1 MIEVAQAGKPQAFRT
16 VLRHSRSR
24 RTDINLNF
32 PAPLK
37 QLHSVRNNMSQ
48 IKRVLTSLA
57 LALALFS
64 PVVALSPQNK
74 SRKRAATQR
83 RTQARKDPARE
94 RREKTFQLVWQT
106 VKDEHFDPTLG
117 GVDWNAVRVRYA
129 PRVARVNSD
138 QELHYLLQTMLN
150 ELPQSHFSIVPPE
163 RIPRI
168 KAGKKRAGKAETEE
182 GDPLDLIDD
191 EGENESD
198 NEVATQMINGIG
210 VDVRV
215 LEGRVVITR
224 VVANSPAARAG
235 LRPGFII
242 RGVDDV
248 SFDAILRYVI
258 DEKSLQPI
266 IHMRL
271 REEILVDYLGGE
283 PGTEVRLLYVDEKNQ
298 EREAVIKRERL
309 SGSLSSAMGNLPP
322 LYTEFETKRLTGE
335 IGYLRFSTF
344 TPQVA
349 EKICGALKSMRD
361 APGIVIDL
369 RGNPGGV
376 MAMASGVVGLLVNQ
390 PGLIG
395 VIRTRKGAL
404 PLTAHPQRSTYKG
417 PVVVIMDRLSASTS
431 EVFAAALQETGRATI
446 VGERSAGMVL
456 GADIIKLPTGALF
469 EYARTG
475 FITYQGTTL
484 EGAGVVPDVEKTLDR
499 AALLKGEDD
508 QLQEAIRQIESLQK
522 TVTVHQPSA
531 PPPPVVI
538 AVTTMAGT
546 PASAQVNPPP
556 APLKVAEPIPHKP
569 AFISTPEAEQI
580 MERHIQAAGGREA
593 LERLKSR
600 VSVGVSSLPLQSIK
614 GKVTIYEEAPDRRS
628 MEVSVPNMGVMK
640 FVYDGKR
647 GWIQDP
653 LAGFVEIEEPTLS
666 SLKREYAFYRMT
678 RYKELFARIDYKGTR
693 DTAQGRVNVVELTS
707 PEGYQEEMHFDVK
720 SGLLV
725 YGSGT
730 QFGDYRQVGEV
741 KVPFLMRAS
750 VAGLE
755 VVLQFE
761 QVSHNVPVSSEAF
774 AESQSCFATK

>member
-1 MIEVAQAGKPQAFRT
+1 
-16 VLRHSRSR
+16 
-24 RTDINLNF
+24 
-32 PAPLK
+32 
-37 QLHSVRNNMSQ
+37 MSQ
-48 IKRVLTSLA
+48 ITRVLTSLA
-57 LALALFS
+57 LSLALFS

-74 SRKRAATQR
+74 GRKRVTAER
-83 RTQARKDPARE
+83 RAQARKDPARE

-117 GVDWNAVRVRYA
+117 GVNWDAVRVRYA
-129 PRVARVNSD
+129 PRVSRVTSD
-138 QELHYLLQTMLN
+138 QELHNLLQAMLN
-150 ELPQSHFSIVPPE
+150 ELPQSHFTIVPPE

-168 KAGKKRAGKAETEE
+168 KAVKKRAGKGATTE
-182 GDPLDLIDD
+182 GDALDLLDD
-191 EGENESD
+191 EEENESD
-198 NEVATQMINGIG
+198 NDVATQMLNGIG
-210 VDVRV
+210 IDLRV
-215 LEGRVVITR
+215 LDGRVVITR
-224 VVANSPAARAG
+224 VAAGLPAARAG

-242 RGVDDV
+242 KRVGDV
-248 SFDAILRYVI
+248 PFDGILNYVS
-258 DEKSLQPI
+258 DGKALQPI

-271 REEILVDYLGGE
+271 REEILVNYLGGE
-283 PGTEVRLLYVDEKNQ
+283 PGTEVRLLYVDEQNQ
-298 EREAVIKRERL
+298 EHEAVIKRERL

-376 MAMASGVVGLLVNQ
+376 MALASGIVGLLVDKA
-390 PGLIG
+390 GLIG
-395 VIRTRKGAL
+395 AIRTRKGAL
-404 PLTAHPQRSTYKG
+404 PLEVYPQRSSYKG
-417 PVVVIMDRLSASTS
+417 FVVVIIDRLSASTS

-484 EGAGVVPDVEKTLDR
+484 EGTGVAPDMEKKLDR
-499 AALLKGEDD
+499 ASLLKGEDD
-508 QLQEAIRQIESLQK
+508 QLQEAIRQIESLKK
-522 TVTVHQPSA
+522 TVTIRAPAS
-531 PPPPVVI
+531 PPPPVVV
-538 AVTTMAGT
+538 AVTNSGGT
-546 PASAQVNPPP
+546 SATAQGNPPP
-556 APLKVAEPIPHKP
+556 PVKEAESPPRKQ
-569 AFISTPEAEQI
+569 AFVSTPEAEQI
-580 MERHIQAAGGREA
+580 MERHIQAVGGREA

-614 GKVTIYEEAPDRRS
+614 GKVTISEEAPNRRS
-628 MEVSVPNMGVMK
+628 MEVSIPSMGVMK

-653 LAGFVEIEEPTLS
+653 LMGFIDLEEPTLS
-666 SLKREYAFYRMT
+666 ALRREYDFYKMT
-678 RYKELFARIDYKGTR
+678 RYKELFARIDYKGMR
-693 DTAQGRVNVVELTS
+693 DTAQGRVNVIELTS

-725 YGSGT
+725 YGGET
-730 QFGDYRQVGEV
+730 QLGDYRQVGEV
-741 KVPFLMRAS
+741 KVPFLMRMS

-755 VVLQFE
+755 VVMQFE
-761 QVSHNVPVSSEAF
+761 QVSHNVPVSAEAF